1 MSSPDGCISFVL
13 RFELGGLAV
22 ICIVVIGSS
31 CKDFPTAFSP
41 ALVDGG
47 VQVVLRADLRV
58 WDWGTGGD
66 FDSGGLRDDLQA
78 VSAVWERS
86 VFQVDVMAAVSSV
99 ARVED
104 MFRHV
109 Q

>member
-1 MSSPDGCISFVL
+1 M
-13 RFELGGLAV
+13 
-22 ICIVVIGSS
+22 
-31 CKDFPTAFSP
+31 
-41 ALVDGG
+41 DGG
-47 VQVVLRADLRV
+47 VQVVLRADAAIRSWSLRL

-78 VSAVWERS
+78 VSAVWEKS

-104 MFRHV
+104 MFMHV